1 MAPTPVDMPDN
12 GPEPMTYLSHL
23 PNALLIVVIVLI
35 ASALALVPYL
45 LARRV
50 MLARADEHS
59 KDLAGSVL
67 FRIGAL
73 HSLILALIFAQELL
87 NFSEARHAMT
97 REATLV
103 GDIYYDLQRYDDEAT
118 ASVQTH
124 LVDYTA
130 IVLERE
136 WPGLARQGQLDEQ
149 AWAEWQHVYHAIL
162 DLVPETRRQD
172 SLREIMLGQVRELS
186 ELRINRETAA
196 LVGTNDLF
204 FFAAIAGIV
213 VMSIGYFPFP
223 PTPVNLT
230 LLLLFGVYTGLVLY
244 FIIAFSNP
252 FSAPG
257 YVEPFRFERLYEGM
271 VGATG

>member
-1 MAPTPVDMPDN
+1 MSLLA
-12 GPEPMTYLSHL
+12 HL
-23 PNALLIVVIVLI
+23 PNGLLIVVIVLV
-35 ASALALVPYL
+35 ASALALLPYL

-50 MLARADEHS
+50 MLARADQHS

-97 REATLV
+97 REAALV
-103 GDIYYDLQRYDDEAT
+103 GDIYYDLQRYDDETT
-118 ASVQTH
+118 ASMQAH

-136 WPGLARQGQLDEQ
+136 WQGLAQEGRLDAQ
-149 AWAEWQHVYHAIL
+149 AWAEWESVYEAIL
-162 DLVPETRRQD
+162 DLVPETLRQE
-172 SLREIMLGQVRELS
+172 SLRDIMVVQARELS

-196 LVGTNDLF
+196 LIGTNDLF

-244 FIIAFSNP
+244 FIVAFSNP

-257 YVEPFRFERLYEGM
+257 FVEPLRFERLIEAMRSAAG
-271 VGATG
+271 

>member
-1 MAPTPVDMPDN
+1 MN
-12 GPEPMTYLSHL
+12 FLSHL
-23 PNALLIVVIVLI
+23 PNGLLIVVIVII

-103 GDIYYDLQRYDDEAT
+103 GNIYYDLERYDDEAT
-118 ASVQTH
+118 ASLRAR

-136 WPGLARQGQLDEQ
+136 WQGLARNGRLDAQ
-149 AWAEWQHVYHAIL
+149 AWAEWEHVYHAIL
-162 DLVPETRRQD
+162 DLMPETLRQE
-172 SLREIMLGQVRELS
+172 SLRGIMLGQVRELA
-186 ELRINRETAA
+186 ELRINRETSA

-230 LLLLFGVYTGLVLY
+230 LLLLFGIYTGLVLY

-257 YVEPFRFERLYEGM
+257 YVEPFGFERLYEGM
-271 VGATG
+271 RSAAGG

>member
-1 MAPTPVDMPDN
+1 MSLLA
-12 GPEPMTYLSHL
+12 HL
-23 PNALLIVVIVLI
+23 PNGLLVVVIVLV

-50 MLARADEHS
+50 MLARADQHS

-103 GDIYYDLQRYDDEAT
+103 GDIYYDLERYDGEAT
-118 ASVQTH
+118 ASIRAH
-124 LVDYTA
+124 LVGYTG

-136 WPGLARQGQLDEQ
+136 WQGLAREGRLDEE
-149 AWAEWQHVYHAIL
+149 AWAEWGHVYEAIL
-162 DLVPETRRQD
+162 DLVPE
-172 SLREIMLGQVRELS
+172 SLRQEALRDIMVAQARELS

-196 LVGTNDLF
+196 LIGTNELF
-204 FFAAIAGIV
+204 FFAAITGIV

-244 FIIAFSNP
+244 FIVAFSNP

-257 YVEPFRFERLYEGM
+257 FVEPLRFERLLEAM
-271 VGATG
+271 RGAG